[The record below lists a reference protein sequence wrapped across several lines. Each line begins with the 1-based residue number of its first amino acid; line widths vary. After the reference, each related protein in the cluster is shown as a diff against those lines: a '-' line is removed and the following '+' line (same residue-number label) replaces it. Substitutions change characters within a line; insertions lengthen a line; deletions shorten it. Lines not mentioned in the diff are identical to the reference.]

1 MNIRKQLFMHQCQA
15 TSLIHNKHGAL
26 LAISYTDTQ
35 REETGVPGPK
45 KTKTKNKRR
54 KKKTPTV
61 NPVKFDHP
69 HRQFPSVLVTICS

>member
-1 MNIRKQLFMHQCQA
+1 MNIWKQLFMDQFQA

-45 KTKTKNKRR
+45 KKQKQKTKEE
-54 KKKTPTV
+54 KKTTDCQP
-61 NPVKFDHP
+61 
-69 HRQFPSVLVTICS
+69 C